1 MSREKKAEIKAFH
14 DDLHDIMDGAGTMKD
29 TEIAKAFVT
38 KGWRKQ
44 SNDVP
49 DTNVGCKFCE
59 NDSLLDDLVCYIP
72 TDDGASIDPPVRY
85 CPFCGRRILEEEQT

>member
-1 MSREKKAEIKAFH
+1 MGRKKNEMEAFVA
-14 DDLHDIMDGAGTMKD
+14 DLHDIMDGSGTMKD
-29 TEIAKAFVT
+29 TEIAEAFVN

-44 SNDVP
+44 SKDVS
-49 DTNVGCKFCE
+49 DTNVGCEFC
-59 NDSLLDDLVCYIP
+59 DDEYARDNWVFYIP